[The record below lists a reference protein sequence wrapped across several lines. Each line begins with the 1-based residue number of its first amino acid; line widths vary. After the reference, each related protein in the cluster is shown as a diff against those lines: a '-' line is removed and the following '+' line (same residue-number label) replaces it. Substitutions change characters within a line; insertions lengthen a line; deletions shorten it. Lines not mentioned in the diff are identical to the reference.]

1 MHFFIWKLIQTFS
14 LYLSICA
21 TFHTIPNSWDCLQ
34 AIKYE
39 MVHKMSVKIQN
50 STKILDGL
58 KTVTFCQD
66 TDSKSLKYS
75 FNNRGVIKQDEK
87 FI

>member
-14 LYLSICA
+14 LYLSIWA

-39 MVHKMSVKIQN
+39 MVHKMSVKIQSHRKN
-50 STKILDGL
+50 FRWFKKQLHFAKIPIINLL
-58 KTVTFCQD
+58 NTQF
-66 TDSKSLKYS
+66 
-75 FNNRGVIKQDEK
+75 
-87 FI
+87 